1 MSDTLTGVA
10 VVGSA
15 NLDLVVEVSR
25 PPLVGETLLGR
36 AGGRFSGGKGLNQAV
51 ASARS
56 GALTRFCAVVGAD
69 EAGDVLQ
76 RTLADAGVAGGG
88 GGRARPPPGGGS
100 ALRRRPAAPTGV
112 AHVLAFDDGDNSI
125 IVAAGANA
133 ELDVDDAVAGIEGA
147 AVVLAQL
154 EVPIVSVAAALRAG
168 RSAGALT
175 ILNAAPAHEAT
186 LGMLADVDL
195 LVVNETECDDL
206 GGVDR
211 LHDAGAHI
219 VVLTR
224 GAGGVGLHR
233 VGSDPV
239 HVEAFPIDPVDTTG
253 AGDAFCGALAAAL
266 AQGDVIEAALRRACA
281 AGAIVAQHRGA
292 TTSALSPV
300 SIAELVASR

>member
-56 GALTRFCAVVGAD
+56 GAPTRFCAVVGAD

-76 RTLADAGVAGGG
+76 QILADAGVEAAV
-88 GGRARPPPGGGS
+88 RRS
-100 ALRRRPAAPTGV
+100 AAAPTGV

-133 ELDVDDAVAGIEGA
+133 ELDADDAVAGVAGA

-154 EVPIVSVAAALRAG
+154 EVPVASVAAALRAG
-168 RSAGALT
+168 RTAGALT

-186 LGMLADVDL
+186 IGLLADVDV
-195 LVVNETECDDL
+195 LVVNETECAEL
-206 GGVDR
+206 GGIDR
-211 LHDAGAHI
+211 LHAAGAQT
-219 VVLTR
+219 VVLTQ
-224 GAGGVGLHR
+224 GAGGVTLHR
-233 VGSDPV
+233 KGIAPV
-239 HVEAFPIDPVDTTG
+239 HVAAFRIDPVDTTG

-266 AQGDVIEAALRRACA
+266 SQGEGIEHALVRACA
-281 AGAIVAQHRGA
+281 AGAVVAQQHGA
-292 TTSALSPV
+292 TTPELSPE
-300 SIAELVASR
+300 SIAALVDAR

>member
-25 PPLVGETLLGR
+25 PPRVGETLLGR

-56 GALTRFCAVVGAD
+56 GAPTRFCAVIGAD
-69 EAGDVLQ
+69 EAADVLQ
-76 RTLADAGVAGGG
+76 QTLADAGVA
-88 GGRARPPPGGGS
+88 A
-100 ALRRRPAAPTGV
+100 ALRRSAAAPTGV

-133 ELDVDDAVAGIEGA
+133 ELDADDAVAGIAGA

-154 EVPIVSVAAALRAG
+154 EVPLASVAAALRAG
-168 RSAGALT
+168 RTAGALT
-175 ILNAAPAHEAT
+175 ILNAAPAHAGAVEM
-186 LGMLADVDL
+186 LGDVDV
-195 LVVNETECDDL
+195 LVVNETECTEL
-206 GGVDR
+206 GGIGR
-211 LHDAGAHI
+211 LHAAGAPV

-224 GAGGVGLHR
+224 GAGGVVLHR
-233 VGSDPV
+233 AGSDPLQAD
-239 HVEAFPIDPVDTTG
+239 AFRIDPVDTTG

-266 AQGDVIEAALRRACA
+266 AQGEAIETALIRACA
-281 AGAIVAQHRGA
+281 AGAVVAQHRGA
-292 TTSALSPV
+292 TTSALSRASIDALV
-300 SIAELVASR
+300 SSR

>member
-1 MSDTLTGVA
+1 MSDTLAGVA

-56 GALTRFCAVVGAD
+56 GTSTRFCGVVGTD

-76 RTLADAGVAGGG
+76 RTLADAGVEA
-88 GGRARPPPGGGS
+88 
-100 ALRRRPAAPTGV
+100 ALRRSAVAPTGV

-125 IVAAGANA
+125 IVAAGANG
-133 ELDVDDAVAGIEGA
+133 ELDAHDAVAGIEGA

-154 EVPIVSVAAALRAG
+154 EVPVASVAAALQAG
-168 RSAGALT
+168 RAAGALT
-175 ILNAAPAHEAT
+175 ILNAAPAHAGT
-186 LGMLADVDL
+186 IGMLADVDV
-195 LVVNETECDDL
+195 LVVNETECAEL
-206 GGVDR
+206 GGIDR
-211 LHDAGAHI
+211 LHAAGARL

-224 GAGGVGLHR
+224 GAGGVTLHR
-233 VGSDPV
+233 AGDDAL
-239 HVEAFPIDPVDTTG
+239 HVDAFRIDPVDTTG

-266 AQGDVIEAALRRACA
+266 AQGAAIEAALIRACA
-281 AGAIVAQHRGA
+281 AGAVVAQHRGA
-292 TTSALSPV
+292 TTAALSPS
-300 SIAELVASR
+300 SIAALVASR

>member
-25 PPLVGETLLGR
+25 PPRVGETLLGH

-56 GALTRFCAVVGAD
+56 GAPTRFCAVVGQD
-69 EAGDVLQ
+69 EAADVLQ
-76 RTLADAGVAGGG
+76 QTLTDAGVVT
-88 GGRARPPPGGGS
+88 
-100 ALRRRPAAPTGV
+100 ALRRSADAPTGV

-133 ELDVDDAVAGIEGA
+133 ELSPDDAVAGVEGA

-154 EVPIVSVAAALRAG
+154 EVPVASVAAALRAG
-168 RSAGALT
+168 RAAGALT
-175 ILNAAPAHEAT
+175 ILNAAPAHAET
-186 LGMLADVDL
+186 VGMLADVDV
-195 LVVNETECDDL
+195 LVVNETECAEL

-211 LHDAGAHI
+211 LRAAGARTI
-219 VVLTR
+219 VLTQ
-224 GAGGVGLHR
+224 GAGGVTLHR
-233 VGSDPV
+233 ADEHAL
-239 HVEAFPIDPVDTTG
+239 HVDAFRIDPVDTTG

-266 AQGDVIEAALRRACA
+266 AQGATIASALIRACA
-281 AGAIVAQHRGA
+281 AGAVVAQHRGA
-292 TTSALSPV
+292 TTPALSPT
-300 SIAELVASR
+300 SIATLVSSR

>member
-76 RTLADAGVAGGG
+76 QTLADAGVA
-88 GGRARPPPGGGS
+88 S
-100 ALRRRPAAPTGV
+100 VLRRSADAPTGV

-154 EVPIVSVAAALRAG
+154 EVPVVSVAAALRAG

-219 VVLTR
+219 VVRTR
-224 GAGGVGLHR
+224 GAGGVDLHR
-233 VGSDPV
+233 VGSTPV

>member
-1 MSDTLTGVA
+1 MSDTLAGVA

-76 RTLADAGVAGGG
+76 QTLADAGVA
-88 GGRARPPPGGGS
+88 S
-100 ALRRRPAAPTGV
+100 ALRRSADAPTGV

-147 AVVLAQL
+147 AVVLTQL

-266 AQGDVIEAALRRACA
+266 AQGDLIEAALLRACA